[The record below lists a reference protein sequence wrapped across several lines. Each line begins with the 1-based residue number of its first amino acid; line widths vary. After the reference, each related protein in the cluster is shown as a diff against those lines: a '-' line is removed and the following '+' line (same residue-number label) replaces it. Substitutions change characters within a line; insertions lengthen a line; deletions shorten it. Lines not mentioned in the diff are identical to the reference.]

1 MNCKRKTIEE
11 LLEMPYWVIDILPKQ
26 VPEHGPGQYFKVEDY
41 FLSSQ
46 LDAIKQKLINVVL
59 KLNCYADLSLED
71 EAEVNPDPERIVAA
85 IRSRYVNIRAGDA
98 LITSD
103 KDDTCMAVFN
113 ADAQLLDLV
122 QKLAASEGLF
132 VWKND

>member
-41 FLSSQ
+41 FLNSQ

>member
-59 KLNCYADLSLED
+59 KLNCYVDLSLED

-113 ADAQLLDLV
+113 AEAQLLDLI

>member
-41 FLSSQ
+41 FLNSQ

-59 KLNCYADLSLED
+59 KLNCYVDLSLED

>member
-46 LDAIKQKLINVVL
+46 LDAIKQKLINVIL
-59 KLNCYADLSLED
+59 KLNCYVDLSLED

-103 KDDTCMAVFN
+103 KDDTCMAVFS
-113 ADAQLLDLV
+113 AEAQLLDLV

>member
-46 LDAIKQKLINVVL
+46 LDAIKQKLINVIL
-59 KLNCYADLSLED
+59 KLNCYVDLSLED

-113 ADAQLLDLV
+113 AEAQLLDLV